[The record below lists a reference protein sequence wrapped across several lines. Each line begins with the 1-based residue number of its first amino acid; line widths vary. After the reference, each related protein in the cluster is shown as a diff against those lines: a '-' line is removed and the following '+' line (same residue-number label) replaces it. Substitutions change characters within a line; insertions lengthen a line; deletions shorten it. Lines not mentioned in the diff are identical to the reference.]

1 MLTKNNEI
9 ERLTSMVDLLNSE
22 VADKQNDLESIT
34 EEN

>member
-1 MLTKNNEI
+1 LLTKNIEI
-9 ERLTSMVDLLNSE
+9 ERLSTTVDVLNTE